1 MAKKKL
7 KVTEVKVKR
16 EILDSWTIGGT
27 DANKLV
33 EGAWRK
39 LYENKKGISEPD
51 DLSQVFPVQLGIY
64 TEQFNREC
72 FEKQTGLTVETQ
84 STMMSKDIPFARAN
98 VDGITSDDAIFEAKH
113 VSPFTI
119 KDVTNKYYP
128 QVQHYMMVT
137 GLQSSYLCCIVG
149 NSMQKIFQI
158 ERDDDFIQKLL
169 YAETYF
175 MSMLKHD
182 ITPPDY
188 VDFESIED
196 NNTLF
201 NGDDLELPVINWYPP
216 TKH

>member
-7 KVTEVKVKR
+7 RATEVKIKKQV
-16 EILDSWTIGGT
+16 LDSWTIGGT

-33 EGAWRK
+33 EGEWRK
-39 LYENKKGISEPD
+39 LYEIKKGIIEPD
-51 DLSQVFPVQLGIY
+51 DLSEVFPVQLGIY
-64 TEQFNREC
+64 TEKFNREW
-72 FEKQTGLTVETQ
+72 FEKQTGLTVKEMP
-84 STMMSKDIPFARAN
+84 TMMSKDVPFARAN
-98 VDGITSDDAIFEAKH
+98 LDGITSDDAVFEAKH

-137 GLQSSYLCCIVG
+137 GLASAYLCCIVG

-158 ERDDDFIQKLL
+158 ERDDDFIAKLL

-175 MSMLKHD
+175 VSMLKAD

-188 VDFESIED
+188 IDFDSID
-196 NNTLF
+196 TNTKIE
-201 NGDDLELPVINWYPP
+201 GDVELPTIEWFPP
-216 TKH
+216 TQH